1 MSTEKTVEIGD
12 IVIAQN
18 GIFQVKDI
26 DTEKNLV
33 YPIMMSPSDSI
44 SNNSIQKPLFG
55 DETKSFGLGFVQIL
69 CKKDDFYEKY
79 NGSFITM
86 YTNLVKNHM
95 QDLMKKIHQN

>member
-1 MSTEKTVEIGD
+1 MSIEETVEIGD

-18 GIFQVKDI
+18 GIFQVKYI
-26 DTEKNLV
+26 DTEKKLV

-55 DETKSFGLGFVQIL
+55 DETKSFGLGFVQVL
-69 CKKDDFYEKY
+69 CKKDDFYEKH

-95 QDLMKKIHQN
+95 ESLMQKIQQS